1 MLKQIDAETLRLWL
15 EEKRPVTVI
24 DVRNVEDRAQWSIP
38 GSLHINAYEALK
50 ASQRSALS
58 DAILPIGQPIVTVCN
73 AGKMSE
79 RAAEELASRGF
90 EVLSLAGGMT
100 AWSLAWNTA
109 EVGLTNARVI
119 QIRRA
124 GKGCLSYLISSHQEA
139 IVIDASVS
147 PDVYRSIAESRNVQI
162 RYVIDTHIHADHVS
176 RSRQLA
182 DAVGAELLLPPQSR
196 VRFAY
201 RPLAAHEVIAIGTAK
216 LEAIPTPGHTMES
229 TAFLLDGEGLFTGDT
244 LFTSSVG
251 RPDLH
256 ADPAQALTRASFL
269 YASVQQLLDL
279 GPGVRIFPGHT
290 STPPPFDGV
299 PVSERLDVV
308 AGRLQNW
315 MVSEEA
321 FVKRILAHIPST
333 PPNYQRIVDLN
344 ESEELPTGDL
354 TELEAGA
361 NRCAVG

>member
-162 RYVIDTHIHADHVS
+162 RYVIDTHIHADHVT

-229 TAFLLDGEGLFTGDT
+229 TA
-244 LFTSSVG
+244 
-251 RPDLH
+251 R
-256 ADPAQALTRASFL
+256 
-269 YASVQQLLDL
+269 
-279 GPGVRIFPGHT
+279 
-290 STPPPFDGV
+290 
-299 PVSERLDVV
+299 
-308 AGRLQNW
+308 
-315 MVSEEA
+315 
-321 FVKRILAHIPST
+321 
-333 PPNYQRIVDLN
+333 
-344 ESEELPTGDL
+344 
-354 TELEAGA
+354 
-361 NRCAVG
+361 